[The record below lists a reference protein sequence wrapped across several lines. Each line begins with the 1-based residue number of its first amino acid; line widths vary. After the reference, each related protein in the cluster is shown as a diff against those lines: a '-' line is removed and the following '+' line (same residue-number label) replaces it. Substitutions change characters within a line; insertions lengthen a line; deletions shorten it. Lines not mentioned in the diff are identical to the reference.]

1 MKIDIVKRRKRG
13 PFGLPKVRI
22 PLLFISAMCFFL
34 LSCFVF
40 SPYENVFEGHLQDGG
55 LRDQNA
61 RR

>member
-1 MKIDIVKRRKRG
+1 MKIDMVKRRKRG
-13 PFGLPKVRI
+13 PFGLPRVRI
-22 PLLFISAMCFFL
+22 LLLFKSTTYLL

-40 SPYENVFEGHLQDGG
+40 LPDVNVFEGHLQDGG